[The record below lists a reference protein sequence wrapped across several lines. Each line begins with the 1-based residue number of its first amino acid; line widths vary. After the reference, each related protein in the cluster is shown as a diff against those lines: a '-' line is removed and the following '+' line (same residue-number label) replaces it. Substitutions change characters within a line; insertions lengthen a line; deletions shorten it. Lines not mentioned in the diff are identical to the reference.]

1 MVGKWGQ
8 RRKAALRAAKHGRG
22 LRRRRI
28 LRIHRVDVAGE
39 IPHVKQRG
47 VSCDAPLF
55 QVALHNGWLCSR
67 ISLIV
72 RGRYYE
78 NQPDNKQAYHQRY
91 NQVGD
96 ADEERLLPCPREP
109 DEIQNNS
116 NQGLGQSKN
125 QQIF

>member
-1 MVGKWGQ
+1 MT
-8 RRKAALRAAKHGRG
+8 
-22 LRRRRI
+22 
-28 LRIHRVDVAGE
+28 
-39 IPHVKQRG
+39 QRG

-55 QVALHNGWLCSR
+55 QIALHNGWRCSR

-78 NQPDNKQAYHQRY
+78 NQSDNKQAYHQRCS
-91 NQVGD
+91 QVGD

-109 DEIQNNS
+109 DEIHNKG

-125 QQIF
+125 QQIVLLSFISYSWVAFFVWKSKAT